1 MELIN
6 LGLEGGSFFK
16 ILPEDWKDVIE
27 SVWDDYKK
35 NANIYVFKNA
45 LDITAGGIVFRTAP
59 PNMTDFEIGE
69 WQKYVTANFHYIGF
83 LFVDPKYRG
92 KSLGSEWLTA
102 LKDQFPDQSYWLTI
116 EEEGLRSF
124 YEKNGFKCVSQS
136 MDNDNPEWIFT
147 YAPRGVVNNWQ

>member
-6 LGLEGGSFFK
+6 LGLEGDSFFK

-69 WQKYVTANFHYIGF
+69 WQKYVAANFHYIGF

-116 EEEGLRSF
+116 EA
-124 YEKNGFKCVSQS
+124 VSYTHLTLPTIYS
-136 MDNDNPEWIFT
+136 
-147 YAPRGVVNNWQ
+147 V

>member
-6 LGLEGGSFFK
+6 LGLEGGSFFE

-124 YEKNGFKCVSQS
+124 YEKNGFKCVSKS
-136 MDNDNPEWIFT
+136 KDKDNPEWIFT
-147 YAPRGVVNNWQ
+147 YTPRGVVNN

>member
-69 WQKYVTANFHYIGF
+69 WQKYVTANCHYIGF

-102 LKDQFPDQSYWLTI
+102 LKNLFPDQSYWLTI

-124 YEKNGFKCVSQS
+124 YEKNGFKCVSKS
-136 MDNDNPEWIFT
+136 KDKDNPEWIFT
-147 YAPRGVVNNWQ
+147 YTPRGVVNN

>member
-1 MELIN
+1 MELMD
-6 LGLEGGSFFK
+6 LGLNGRNYFS
-16 ILPEDWKDVIE
+16 ILPEEWQDVIE
-27 SVWDDYKK
+27 SVWEDYKN
-35 NANIYVFKNA
+35 NASIYVFKNG
-45 LDITAGGIVFRTAP
+45 LDITAGGIVFRSAP
-59 PNMTDFEIGE
+59 PNMTDFELEE
-69 WQKYVTANFHYIGF
+69 WQKYVAANFHYIGF

-136 MDNDNPEWIFT
+136 MDNDNPEWILV
-147 YAPRGVVNNWQ
+147 YEP

>member
-69 WQKYVTANFHYIGF
+69 WEKYVTANFHYIGF

-102 LKDQFPDQSYWLTI
+102 LKDQFPYQSYWLTI

-124 YEKNGFKCVSQS
+124 YEKNGFKCVSKS
-136 MDNDNPEWIFT
+136 KDKDNPEWIFT
-147 YAPRGVVNNWQ
+147 YAPRGEVNN